1 MEKDAIQHLQ
11 NSVTAQQLN
20 EVLTENFEGRLVI
33 APDDHKLH
41 DLEQYMEHRTRFRAT
56 LRTSSIEDYS
66 RYIADHTSDALPTGI
81 FFFSEKMTATGIFD
95 IGTPAMPLHGSH
107 KAILKLLKTAPFIEL
122 EKINGEKKDQRKM
135 AEWLEDFAAYLRPW
149 HTQPGDASHEGLTMA
164 KCSTA
169 IRRLEIEAKAK
180 AGHEERAFGSQRST
194 LESIDM
200 RSRDMELPD
209 GFIFT
214 CTPYDGLK
222 ERDFWLRLSM
232 ANTPS
237 GPQLCLR
244 LVREEI
250 QIEEMAQEFKD
261 IISGKLAG
269 ANCTIVIGTMEM

>member
-11 NSVTAQQLN
+11 SSVTVQRLN

-33 APDDHKLH
+33 APDDHRLH
-41 DLEQYMEHRTRFRAT
+41 DLEQYMENRARFRAT

-66 RYIADHTSDALPTGI
+66 RYIVDHTSQVLPTGI
-81 FFFSEKMTATGIFD
+81 FVDAEKMAATGIFD
-95 IGTPAMPLHGSH
+95 IGTPAKPLHGSH
-107 KAILKLLKTAPFIEL
+107 KAILTLIKTAPFAEL
-122 EKINGEKKDQRKM
+122 CKINGEKKDQRKM
-135 AEWLEDFAAYLRPW
+135 AEWLEDFSAYLSPW
-149 HTQPGDASHEGLTMA
+149 KANPDDARDESLTMA

-180 AGHEERAFGSQRST
+180 AGHDERSFGSQRST

-209 GFIFT
+209 GFIFR
-214 CTPYDGLK
+214 CFPYDGLK
-222 ERDFWLRLSM
+222 EREFYLRLSM

-250 QIEEMAQEFKD
+250 QLEEMAQEFKD
-261 IISGKLAG
+261 IISGQLAG